1 MRKEVASMK
10 LTFNKYYFAIATLL
24 FITEVLIALFAANT
38 FVRSYFGDVLVVI
51 LIYCFV
57 KSFIK
62 MPVLPLAIGVLSF
75 AFTIE
80 FLQYLKIVEILG
92 LQKSAL
98 ARTVIGTSFAWLD
111 ILSYV
116 VGIVFVLVV
125 EKLKKV
131 T

>member
-1 MRKEVASMK
+1 MK
-10 LTFNKYYFAIATLL
+10 LTFNKYYFAVTVLL
-24 FITEVLIALFAANT
+24 FITEVLIALYVTNN

-51 LIYCFV
+51 LIYSFV
-57 KSFIK
+57 KSFIE
-62 MPVLPLAIGVLSF
+62 MPVLPLAIGVLLF

-111 ILSYV
+111 ILSYIA
-116 VGIVFVLVV
+116 GIVVVLVV
-125 EKLKKV
+125 EQFKKP
-131 T
+131 